1 MNEISESSEQK
12 PSAIDLKIKGLLR
25 HAKYFQA
32 VADSGLDRSGS
43 EYATRRQDVIAS
55 VIGAAVGSGALY
67 RKNDEPTPEQPADA
81 MKALRSDARWLAAAA
96 AKQAGVPKESEAYH
110 RFSDR
115 IVDTAIAAAVAHGK
129 LKAPDRGF
137 AEKVEEQRDAPA
149 DGVQR

>member
-1 MNEISESSEQK
+1 MNEAVENAEPK

-32 VADSGLDRSGS
+32 VADSGLDRSGP
-43 EYATRRQDVIAS
+43 EYSARRQDVMAC
-55 VIGAAVGSGALY
+55 VIGAAVGAGALY
-67 RKNDEPTPEQPADA
+67 RRNDELAPEAPADA

-115 IVDTAIAAAVAHGK
+115 IVDTAIATAVAHGK
-129 LKAPDRGF
+129 LQAPNRGF
-137 AEKVEEQRDAPA
+137 AEKVEEQREAPA
-149 DGVQR
+149 EGIER